1 MDENKE
7 KDIND
12 ISKELNKLKPTI
24 DLLKSMQETGMTETL
39 KYLVENYDTIFNLTA
54 RMDIYDIATG
64 LKKLSKLAASLSSID
79 DNYFD
84 ELARIVKNL
93 PEVIEKSNKAADE
106 NKNIGVLG
114 LLKLMRSNDILFLIF
129 MALEI
134 SRELRKK

>member
-106 NKNIGVLG
+106 TRI
-114 LLKLMRSNDILFLIF
+114 
-129 MALEI
+129 
-134 SRELRKK
+134 